1 MSVVEV
7 RKAASASKK
16 GVPDRVMLFV
26 FGAAI
31 CLGASLVF
39 LVQPMVAKMILPI
52 LGGSPAVW
60 STSMVFFQAALL
72 AGYAYAHFS
81 TRKFGLKRQPKLH
94 LAVLI
99 LPVIALPL
107 ALPAWAED
115 VSAPPALWVLALLAV
130 AVGGP
135 FFVAATASPLLQRW
149 FSATGHPDAH
159 DPYFLYAASNVGS
172 LLALVGY
179 PLAVE
184 PNLSIPAQTWL
195 WSGGYVLFAL
205 LVAGCALVLRR
216 QTANIS
222 PEEGGEPGASETSE
236 TSGITSEPFV
246 PLSWRTR
253 LWWVLLAFIPSSL
266 MLGVT
271 TFLTTD
277 VAPAPLLWVVPLGLY
292 LLSFIFVFSRRIVL
306 SSFLARAAGWALPAL
321 AVGLS
326 LLFFEAI
333 DPPLWATFLLHLA
346 MLFSAAMVAH
356 GRLASE
362 RPPPSRLTEFFLL
375 VSVGGV
381 LGGIFNALA
390 APQIF
395 DSLLEYPIAIVLLLL
410 VMPAIRRPHLPGKL
424 RWAED
429 AILAAALLGL
439 VGYILPAQLWD
450 GWSVIAILILILS
463 LTVAYLASS
472 RPAALALPVAVMM
485 GFAFLNTGYALYT
498 ERTFFGVYEVY
509 TDEYERNVLVHGT
522 TRHGS
527 QSTDPETAMEPLAYY
542 HRESPIGQVF
552 ENYDGARKP
561 ENVAVVGLGAG
572 ALAAYGEEGQNF
584 TFYEIDPE
592 VAEIAGNAD
601 LFTYLSNSR
610 ANVEVETGDGR
621 LEMRNAPD
629 NSYDLII
636 LDAFSSDAISM
647 HLMTR
652 EAAASY
658 MDKLDEDGVI
668 AFHITNRHL
677 GLEPVIA
684 GLAEELGLAGLSQYY
699 YSDDYAAGTD
709 ASHWAIL
716 TRDEEN
722 FAPLEGDERW
732 ERLDQKDPIVW
743 TDDFS
748 DILGVFYWE

>member
-1 MSVVEV
+1 MSGSGVDEDSVEV
-7 RKAASASKK
+7 AEERVAAGKK
-16 GVPDRVMLFV
+16 RVPDRIMLFV

-31 CLGASLVF
+31 CLGAGLVF

-60 STSMVFFQAALL
+60 NTSMVFFQAALL

-81 TRKFGLKRQPKLH
+81 IKKLGLRRQPFVH
-94 LAVLI
+94 LFVLF

-115 VSAPPALWVLALLAV
+115 VNAPPALWVLALLAV

-135 FFVAATASPLLQRW
+135 FFVVTTASPLLQRW

-179 PLAVE
+179 PLLVE

-195 WSGGYVLFAL
+195 WSGGYAVFAL
-205 LVAGCALVLRR
+205 LVAACVFILRR
-216 QTANIS
+216 RNVYMS
-222 PEEGGEPGASETSE
+222 PEEIPEPS
-236 TSGITSEPFV
+236 V
-246 PLSWRTR
+246 PPIPWRTKA
-253 LWWVLLAFIPSSL
+253 WWVLLAFIPSSL

-277 VAPAPLLWVVPLGLY
+277 VAPVPLLWVIPLALY

-306 SSFLARAAGWALPAL
+306 SSFLTRLANWTLPAL

-326 LLFFEAI
+326 LLFFEVI
-333 DPPLWATFLLHLA
+333 DPPLWAVFALHLA
-346 MLFSAAMVAH
+346 TLFSAAMVAH

-381 LGGIFNALA
+381 LGGVFNALA

-395 DSLLEYPIAIVLLLL
+395 DSLLEYPIAVVLLLL
-410 VMPAIRRPHLPGKL
+410 VRPAIQRRHLPGKL

-429 AILAAALLGL
+429 AVLAAALFFL
-439 VGYILPAQLWD
+439 VGYILPAQSWG
-450 GWSVIAILILILS
+450 GWSVAAILVLAAS
-463 LTVAYLASS
+463 LAVAYLLSS
-472 RPAALALPVAVMM
+472 RPAALALSVAVMM

-527 QSTDPETAMEPLAYY
+527 QSTGPETTMEPLTYF

-552 ENYDGARKP
+552 ASYEEGRKP
-561 ENVAVVGLGAG
+561 ENVAVIGLGAG

-592 VAEIAGNAD
+592 VADIAGNTD
-601 LFTYLSNSR
+601 LFTYLSNSQ

-621 LEMRNAPD
+621 LEMESAPD

-636 LDAFSSDAISM
+636 LDAFSSDAIPM

-652 EAAASY
+652 EAAAAY
-658 MDKLDEDGVI
+658 TDKVSEDGVI

-684 GLAEELGLAGLSQYY
+684 GIASELGLAGLSQYDD
-699 YSDDYAAGTD
+699 SDDYAAGTD
-709 ASHWAIL
+709 ASHWVIL
-716 TRDEEN
+716 ARDEAN
-722 FAPLEGDERW
+722 FGPLSEDERW
-732 ERLDQKDPIVW
+732 EELSSDDPMVW

-748 DILGVFYWE
+748 NILSVFYWE